1 MNDLTLLNELEQK
14 IVGLVSAL
22 KSERE
27 KNSDSNNKVMES
39 QKLSKI
45 EQDTDR
51 DFYMGAEEAVK
62 YGLIDE
68 VIENGAKNLFV
79 LPINKL
85 FSYIIIGILKSIP
98 AKHIGKDA

>member
-27 KNSDSNNKVMES
+27 KNSHSNNKVIES

-45 EQDTDR
+45 EDHVKNMIKILDELE
-51 DFYMGAEEAVK
+51 GAR
-62 YGLIDE
+62 
-68 VIENGAKNLFV
+68 
-79 LPINKL
+79 
-85 FSYIIIGILKSIP
+85 
-98 AKHIGKDA
+98 

>member
-27 KNSDSNNKVMES
+27 KNSGSNNKIIES

-45 EQDTDR
+45 E
-51 DFYMGAEEAVK
+51 EHVK
-62 YGLIDE
+62 NMI
-68 VIENGAKNLFV
+68 K
-79 LPINKL
+79 
-85 FSYIIIGILKSIP
+85 ILDDLKGD
-98 AKHIGKDA
+98 K

>member
-27 KNSDSNNKVMES
+27 KNSDSNNKVIES

-45 EQDTDR
+45 EDHVKNMIKILD
-51 DFYMGAEEAVK
+51 DLEGA
-62 YGLIDE
+62 
-68 VIENGAKNLFV
+68 N
-79 LPINKL
+79 
-85 FSYIIIGILKSIP
+85 
-98 AKHIGKDA
+98 

>member
-45 EQDTDR
+45 EDH
-51 DFYMGAEEAVK
+51 VK
-62 YGLIDE
+62 NMIKVLDDLE
-68 VIENGAKNLFV
+68 GAK
-79 LPINKL
+79 
-85 FSYIIIGILKSIP
+85 
-98 AKHIGKDA
+98 